1 MSKRLMVMLAVVLT
15 VVVGSA
21 VAWAQ
26 ETDRPG
32 KAERVLAGKGFL
44 NASGSGSA
52 QLEMRGVLRMAAD
65 GGVVIV
71 DIAGDAR
78 VRIGS
83 AARSGDEAEALASR
97 PTYELT
103 DFQGGIRVVGSHFT
117 VEVAGFTAFQAR
129 GGGKAELVGEGVWK
143 TRNNRGFWS
152 EAGVTLG
159 FESEGH

>member
-15 VVVGSA
+15 VVIGSA

-32 KAERVLAGKGFL
+32 EAERVLAGKGFL

-52 QLEMRGVLRMAAD
+52 QLEMRGVLMMTAD
-65 GGVVIV
+65 GDVVIV

-83 AARSGDEAEALASR
+83 AARSGDETEALASGL
-97 PTYELT
+97 TYELT
-103 DFQGGIRVVGSHFT
+103 NFQGGIRVVGSHFT
-117 VEVAGFTAFQAR
+117 VEVRGLTAFQAR
-129 GGGKAELVGEGVWK
+129 GRGKTELVGEGVWK

-152 EAGVTLG
+152 KAGVTLG
-159 FESEGH
+159 FESEG

>member
-15 VVVGSA
+15 VVIGSA

-32 KAERVLAGKGFL
+32 EAERVLAGKGFL

-52 QLEMRGVLRMAAD
+52 QLEMRGVLMMTAD
-65 GGVVIV
+65 GDVVIV

-83 AARSGDEAEALASR
+83 AARSGDETEALASGL
-97 PTYELT
+97 TYELT
-103 DFQGGIRVVGSHFT
+103 NFQGGIRVVGSHFT
-117 VEVAGFTAFQAR
+117 VEVRGFTAFQAR
-129 GGGKAELVGEGVWK
+129 GRGKTELVGEGVWK

-152 EAGVTLG
+152 KAGVTLG
-159 FESEGH
+159 FESDG